1 MTPIIAYCGLNC
13 HECGAYLAT
22 LANDDVKRKEV
33 AEQWSKEYH
42 TDIKPADINCTGCL
56 TVSDEIFSHC
66 KVCEIRLCG
75 LKKQVVNCA
84 HCEDFICAKLE
95 KFFQMAP
102 FLRDRLQQMRA
113 DLNSASSRPRSF

>member
-1 MTPIIAYCGLNC
+1 MCSIIAYCGLNC

-22 LANDDVKRKEV
+22 ITNDDDKRQAV
-33 AEQWSKEYH
+33 AEQWSKENH

-56 TVSDEIFSHC
+56 TIGEIIFSHC

-75 LKKQVVNCA
+75 IQKKVANCA
-84 HCEDFICAKLE
+84 HCDEYVCEKLE

-102 FLRDRLQQMRA
+102 FLREK
-113 DLNSASSRPRSF
+113 LNQIRIARH